1 MNIKIRIR
9 KGRLYLLLL
18 ILVFSFPSCK
28 KQLNEIVYSQ
38 LTTNNAFVTKDDA
51 LAAVNGIYAKIP
63 DISWAWLFYVSDMP
77 TDAGYKLNSPFE
89 ILKENGMNMNGRLG
103 YLWSDFYVIV
113 NRANIAVNNI
123 NKMPD
128 AKFNDANGNAT
139 TLKARDI
146 AEAKF
151 LRGWAFME
159 LSEIFY
165 RIPINTNSKINPDK
179 KLKLASI
186 DSIDSQIIS
195 DFSYAAANLPSAYS
209 SKEDAGRPT
218 SGAAYG
224 MLAKVY
230 MRIAGRKRLAG
241 QDASVDWKTALKYV
255 NDVISSNQYALQPTE
270 LDVFALDDSQV
281 ATLGLAKGLRLD
293 PSKLYNNEIIW
304 AIRSNGNSSQGSS
317 AVGLSFTP
325 WSFDMGW
332 DLIDLPLG
340 FAWSFN
346 PADTRL
352 TKLICTKYPDIYQP
366 TKKFYSIPP
375 AMKDV
380 GTMYKVVKNSSGQV
394 IETHYEL
401 TDCYTLKY
409 KYQHTGQYNYNTAN
423 NVIILRYADIL
434 LMKAE
439 ILNELNQPSEA
450 INYVNMIRERAFGDN
465 KHDLSASK
473 LGGKDAIR
481 SAICDERGW
490 ELNMEGMRRPDLIR
504 MGLWKDR
511 MGKYFDEIKAKYQ
524 MKEHNADSIADLEDP
539 ANAPHHFDYS
549 SMWKIYPTSSELTKN
564 DIRRYYPIPKTETD
578 QNPNLLNNRPGE

>member
-1 MNIKIRIR
+1 MNTKIR
-9 KGRLYLLLL
+9 KGSLYLLLL
-18 ILVFSFPSCK
+18 ALVFSFPSCK
-28 KQLNEIVYSQ
+28 KQLNEVVYSQ
-38 LTTNNAFVTKDDA
+38 LTTDNAFVTKDDA
-51 LAAVNGIYAKIP
+51 LAAVNGIYANLH
-63 DISWAWLFYVSDMP
+63 DISWRPIFFANDLPSD
-77 TDAGYKLNSPFE
+77 ACYKLNSPLEF
-89 ILKENGMNMNGRLG
+89 LKGNDMNMNSDLG
-103 YLWSDFYVIV
+103 HLWSNFYVIV
-113 NRANIAVNNI
+113 NRANIAIDNI

-128 AKFNDANGNAT
+128 AQFNDANGNAT
-139 TLKARDI
+139 TLKARYI

-159 LSEIFY
+159 LSGIFY
-165 RIPINTNSKINPDK
+165 RIPINTNSEINPEK

-186 DSIDSQIIS
+186 DTIDSQIIS
-195 DFSYAAANLPSAYS
+195 DFSYAAANLPSAFGA
-209 SKEDAGRPT
+209 KEDEGRPI
-218 SGAAYG
+218 SGAANG
-224 MLAKVY
+224 MLAKCY

-241 QDASVDWKTALKYV
+241 QDASADWKTALKYV

-304 AIRSNGNSSQGSS
+304 AIRSNGDSPQGSS
-317 AVGLSFTP
+317 PVGLSFTP

-332 DLIDLPLG
+332 DLLDLPLE

-346 PADTRL
+346 SADTRL

-375 AMKDV
+375 TMENV
-380 GTMYKVVKNSSGQV
+380 GTMYKEVKNSSGQV

-409 KYQHTGQYNYNTAN
+409 KYQNTGQYNYNTAN

-439 ILNELNQPSEA
+439 ILNELDQPNKA
-450 INYVNMIRERAFGDN
+450 ISYVNMIRERAFGDN
-465 KHDLSASK
+465 THDLSASI
-473 LGGKDAIR
+473 LGSKDAIR

-511 MGKYFDEIKAKYQ
+511 MGRYFDEIKAKYQ

-549 SMWKIYPTSSELTKN
+549 AMWKIYPTSSDLTKN
-564 DIRRYYPIPKTETD
+564 DVSRYFPIPKTETD